1 VFAVVTGCLSRSG
14 IRAAIYRTAQQCDGL
29 HTADVSEGSFTY
41 NGEDLHVCVAFDEVA
56 KARRFQGLLC
66 DLQIGL
72 LMPGVK
78 CSIKMEKSLG
88 SLEGFDPIWAIEYN
102 PDDSTSPSQ
111 SMLEVASDA
120 ASVVSFSSKLAQF
133 QSIENPRAWS
143 TTRPEKLHLISKK
156 VCDTDA
162 VYDKYKTSDDNLIS
176 ASRLFHEFFDGM
188 NNDHEMIIMSMGWV
202 GDSEGVPGGGSRV
215 RVSVTLTFLE
225 ETVRDV
231 MVPRLQVCAK
241 VVNLQRRQYEVTLL
255 VSDPKAFAFCV
266 NWKMKNTI
274 CNLQKKQEDGK
285 YIGEDYNFVDF
296 LTSTEE
302 DLSVMDELDK
312 LAME

>member
-1 VFAVVTGCLSRSG
+1 
-14 IRAAIYRTAQQCDGL
+14 
-29 HTADVSEGSFTY
+29 
-41 NGEDLHVCVAFDEVA
+41 
-56 KARRFQGLLC
+56 
-66 DLQIGL
+66 
-72 LMPGVK
+72 
-78 CSIKMEKSLG
+78 
-88 SLEGFDPIWAIEYN
+88 
-102 PDDSTSPSQ
+102 
-111 SMLEVASDA
+111 
-120 ASVVSFSSKLAQF
+120 
-133 QSIENPRAWS
+133 
-143 TTRPEKLHLISKK
+143 
-156 VCDTDA
+156 
-162 VYDKYKTSDDNLIS
+162 
-176 ASRLFHEFFDGM
+176 M

-231 MVPRLQVCAK
+231 MVPRLQVGAK